1 MGENV
6 EEREA
11 IVTVLFVNACLRGEA
26 SRTLELCREY
36 LQDIENVKEVNLS
49 EPRLEPY
56 YGDSAAYR
64 AQLEKNGLFD
74 DPMFDIGKDFAEADE
89 IVIGAPYWDLSFPAA
104 LKVYIEHAAVMGVT
118 FHYTEEGRC
127 EGLCRAK
134 HLTYITT
141 GGGAVESMNYGYEY
155 LCGIAGMFG
164 IPETRFAAA
173 ENLDV
178 AGVDIEA
185 NLNEARKVL
194 SALKATR

>member
-1 MGENV
+1 MEK
-6 EEREA
+6 ETLT
-11 IVTVLFVNACLRGEA
+11 TVLFVNACLRGEQ
-26 SRTLELCREY
+26 SRTLTLCREY
-36 LQDIENVKEVNLS
+36 LEGVDDVEEVNLA
-49 EPRLEPY
+49 ELKLEPY
-56 YGDSAAYR
+56 YGPSAAYR
-64 AQLEKNGLFD
+64 AQLEKDGQFD
-74 DPMFDIGKDFAEADE
+74 DPMFDLGRQFAEADE

-104 LKVYIEHAAVMGVT
+104 LKIYIEHAAVMGMT

-141 GGGAVESMNYGYEY
+141 GGGEVSAMNYGYEY

-178 AGVDIEA
+178 VGADIEA
-185 NLNEARKVL
+185 NMNAARTTLAK
-194 SALKATR
+194 LKATR